1 MATKFTLI
9 PNPTFSKPVT
19 IPRAGDDDGEL
30 IITFKNKRRSDLES
44 LEKALNEKLVAM
56 REDKKFTNEPTADY
70 LMEICQGWELPE
82 EFNRDNLITLL
93 ENYPRAFDAIAQEYT
108 REMMAIR
115 EKN

>member
-1 MATKFTLI
+1 MAKKVCFN
-9 PNPTFSKPVT
+9 PNPTFSIPVM

-30 IITFKNKRRSDLES
+30 IITFKNKQRSQLEA
-44 LEKALNEKLVAM
+44 LENALNEKLAAM

-70 LMEICQGWELPE
+70 LMEICQTWELPE

-93 ENYPRAFDAIAQEYT
+93 ENYPRAFDAIAREYT

>member
-1 MATKFTLI
+1 MAKKVCFN
-9 PNPTFSKPVT
+9 PNPTFSIPVM

-30 IITFKNKRRSDLES
+30 IITFKNKQRAELES
-44 LEKALNEKLVAM
+44 LEKALSEKLSVQ
-56 REDKKFTNEPTADY
+56 REENKFTNEPTADY

-82 EFNRDNLITLL
+82 EFNRDNVITLL
-93 ENYPRAFDAIAQEYT
+93 ENYARAFDSISSAYT